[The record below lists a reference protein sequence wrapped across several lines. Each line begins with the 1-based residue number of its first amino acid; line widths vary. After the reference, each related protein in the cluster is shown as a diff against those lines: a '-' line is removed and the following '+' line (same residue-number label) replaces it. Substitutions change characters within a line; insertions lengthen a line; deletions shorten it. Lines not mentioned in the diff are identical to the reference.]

1 MERRFAIGF
10 TKVKTVSPSLSPL
23 LSWDA
28 VEMLSKVK
36 MTSSI
41 HMHLLVAL
49 FTTAFLLMAPGLCHV
64 SSLEIDFSILFLS
77 VNQNQSTYH
86 TIIVKPGLLKMS

>member
-28 VEMLSKVK
+28 VEILLKVK

-41 HMHLLVAL
+41 HMHCLWLSSPPPFFSWSPIYVTSLLW
-49 FTTAFLLMAPGLCHV
+49 
-64 SSLEIDFSILFLS
+64 
-77 VNQNQSTYH
+77 
-86 TIIVKPGLLKMS
+86 K